1 MADLVN
7 FAQFFQ
13 DVGRGVHNL
22 NADTLKVALTNS
34 APNASTGATISDITQ
49 ISAGNG
55 YSAGGFTLEGTAFAL
70 DGAVAELVADDLVIA
85 ASSGAMAQWRY
96 AVIYNDT
103 PTSPADPLIGY
114 IDNGSAVDLA
124 DGESITLDFS
134 ATNGLV
140 RLGAGTIS

>member
-1 MADLVN
+1 MADFVN
-7 FAQFFQ
+7 LAQFFQ

-22 NADTLKVALTNS
+22 NADTLKVVLTNI
-34 APNASTGATISDITQ
+34 APNAADGVLADITQ

-55 YSAGGFTLEGTAFAL
+55 YSAGGFTLTGTAFTL
-70 DGAVAELVADDLVIA
+70 DTGVAELVADDLEIA
-85 ASSGAMAQWRY
+85 ASGGAMAQWRY

-114 IDNGSAVDLA
+114 IDNGSAIDLA
-124 DGESITLDFS
+124 SGESITLDFS
-134 ATNGLV
+134 AATGIV